1 MFNFRTWAVSA
12 VIAITTS
19 HATEGKYP
27 ITPPEVADI
36 HNLGAGV
43 NTPDSE
49 YTPFITPDERF
60 LFFQSNREGAVGPE
74 GDFDLWYSM
83 NKNAGKEE
91 DPLFESAANV
101 GLPINSESL
110 DGHPSLRKLP
120 TGEYEMYFSSFSS
133 ASRPGPQLT
142 NIYYTLW
149 RGGKWTVPQP
159 VAELNSEYHDRMPS
173 VSQDGR
179 FIFFSSDRPGGRGGD
194 DIWFSELDT
203 STGKWSAPQNAGN
216 INTAASEVT
225 PAIHADGITLY
236 FSSNRAGGVG
246 GYDIYFTQSVAR
258 LENPEE
264 YKMLAQGWA
273 NPLNLGK
280 PFNSEFDDEYP
291 TVTANGQRVYFT
303 SNRVEGRGAFDIY
316 RARVPDFARP
326 TQRMLFTGKILIAG
340 SKRPLAAAV
349 KLTAGPMSSS
359 IETDAAKGASF
370 EFKIINQRV
379 YNIEAQAPGFKVAR
393 DEFDTRG
400 LHDGKGVERDLL
412 LLRDIKI
419 PKTVALKLTF
429 LDGEGNKVSPAA
441 KVKVAPRDAKASK
454 FKPGSLIALT
464 DLADFGGSEENAL
477 LALEAM
483 VVEVAATKKGYLP
496 LKDAIPVS
504 TLLDK
509 YTGELPA
516 VIDLTM
522 ALTRKGEAVPA
533 RSEVPAVKDEAV
545 PKEDKQEVAARN
557 YLKFIG
563 RIYFASNDAQKP
575 LAGANR
581 TVRKAVQAWKKN
593 PGRRLFVYG
602 HGDSTGSRAYNLKLS
617 KARGNLIRKQLIE
630 LGVAARKITVQG
642 AGKSQPRVRNDNTEA
657 KRKKNRRVEIYITEP
672 LVESA
677 GEQPEGKAE
686 EQPAKSSVPSSSGSE
701 PAEADATTPASPV
714 GEPAGETGDAPPQ

>member
-1 MFNFRTWAVSA
+1 MFNFLSWAVA
-12 VIAITTS
+12 AIIAITTI
-19 HATEGKYP
+19 HAADGKYP
-27 ITPPEVADI
+27 VTPGEIADI
-36 HNLGAGV
+36 HNLGAGI

-83 NKNAGKEE
+83 NKNAGKAE
-91 DPLFESAANV
+91 DPLFETSANV

-133 ASRPGPQLT
+133 ATRQGPQLT
-142 NIYYTLW
+142 NIYYTVW

-173 VSQDGR
+173 ISQDGR
-179 FIFFSSDRPGGRGGD
+179 YMFFSSDRPGGRGGD
-194 DIWFSELDT
+194 DIWFSELDMA
-203 STGKWSAPQNAGN
+203 TGKWTPPQNAGN
-216 INTAASEVT
+216 INTSASEVT
-225 PAIHADGITLY
+225 PAIHSDGITLY
-236 FSSNRAGGVG
+236 YSSDRAGGVG

-264 YKMLAQGWA
+264 TKMLAQGWA

-326 TQRMLFTGKILIAG
+326 TARMLFTGKTLIAG

-349 KLTAGPMSSS
+349 KLTAGPMSSG

-370 EFKIINQRV
+370 EFTIINQRV
-379 YNIEAQAPGFKVAR
+379 YNAEAQAPGFKVAR
-393 DEFDTRG
+393 EEFDTRG
-400 LHDGKGVERDLL
+400 LHDGKGIERDLL

-429 LDGEGNKVSPAA
+429 LDGEGKKVSPAA
-441 KVKVAPRDAKASK
+441 KVKVAPRDKKASK
-454 FKPGSLIALT
+454 FKPGSLISLT
-464 DLADFGGSEENAL
+464 DLADFGGDEEKAL
-477 LALEAM
+477 LALESM
-483 VVEVAATKKGYLP
+483 VIDVAATKKGYQP
-496 LKDAIPVS
+496 LKDKILVS
-504 TLLDK
+504 ALLDK
-509 YTGELPA
+509 YTGELPP
-516 VIDLTM
+516 VIDLTI

-533 RSEVPAVKDEAV
+533 RSEVPAVKEEA
-545 PKEDKQEVAARN
+545 PPREEKQQVAARN

-563 RIYFASNDAQKP
+563 RIYFRSNDAEKP
-575 LAGANR
+575 LAGAST
-581 TVRKAVQAWKKN
+581 TVKKAAQAWKKN
-593 PGRRLFVYG
+593 PSRRLFVYG
-602 HGDSTGSRAYNLKLS
+602 HGDSKGGRTYNLKLS

-630 LGVAARKITVQG
+630 LGVTARKITVQG

-657 KRKKNRRVEIYITEP
+657 KRQKNRRVEIYITEP
-672 LVESA
+672 LAEPA
-677 GEQPEGKAE
+677 GEQGEGKAE
-686 EQPAKSSVPSSSGSE
+686 AKPAESSVPAQPETKPAAE
-701 PAEADATTPASPV
+701 PEATGPANPAS
-714 GEPAGETGDAPPQ
+714 EPAGETPQQ